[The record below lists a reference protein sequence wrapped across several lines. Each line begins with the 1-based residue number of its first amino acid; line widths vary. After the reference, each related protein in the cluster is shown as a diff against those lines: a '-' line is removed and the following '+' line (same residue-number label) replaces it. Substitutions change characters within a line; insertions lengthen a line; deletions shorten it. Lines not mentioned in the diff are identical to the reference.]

1 MELQVAEIGLRYF
14 DRTGAS
20 LAADDTTANIGNDIM
35 MVGLAS
41 QVITL
46 AVFGL
51 MSLDV
56 LLRIRKFRGG
66 FNESTNYLRNSKRF
80 RGLLVVLVVA
90 YVTISI
96 RCVYRIA
103 EMAGGW
109 KNPIMQNE
117 PAFIVLDG
125 V

>member
-1 MELQVAEIGLRYF
+1 
-14 DRTGAS
+14 
-20 LAADDTTANIGNDIM
+20 M

-41 QVITL
+41 QVVTL
-46 AVFGL
+46 AVFGF

-56 LLRIRKFRGG
+56 LFQIRQFQGQ
-66 FNESTNYLRNSKRF
+66 FNEATNTVRNSRQFK
-80 RGLLVVLVVA
+80 GLLTSLVIA
-90 YVTISI
+90 YITISI

-109 KNPIMQNE
+109 KNPVMQNQ